1 MNFTFKKLRKM
12 QNITLSQAAN
22 NICSVSML
30 SRWENGQGKMDFEKV
45 VELLERINL
54 TPAEFLALSGLNQP
68 DDLSQDLEKAWL
80 TKDQAKL
87 QQLTTTAL
95 AKFQTSQKLI
105 DLNYAAICASLYYNL
120 SRKNLLSISNQ
131 NLLNKEL
138 SHLSVWG
145 QENLSLFRTLINV
158 LSPRIIY
165 QVSYQVIE
173 YLDFIQAAGH
183 DTFYFAITT
192 LFEAAI
198 ALFKANNF
206 KYAQKILD
214 KLNTLTFKE
223 RDMQLIIGRHF
234 LNQLAEYHNQPN
246 EQKIIKTISFLREI
260 GANHLAHYFLTIFN
274 QIK

>member
-1 MNFTFKKLRKM
+1 
-12 QNITLSQAAN
+12 
-22 NICSVSML
+22 
-30 SRWENGQGKMDFEKV
+30 
-45 VELLERINL
+45 
-54 TPAEFLALSGLNQP
+54 
-68 DDLSQDLEKAWL
+68 
-80 TKDQAKL
+80 
-87 QQLTTTAL
+87 TTTAL

-145 QENLSLFRTLINV
+145 QENLSLFRTIINV